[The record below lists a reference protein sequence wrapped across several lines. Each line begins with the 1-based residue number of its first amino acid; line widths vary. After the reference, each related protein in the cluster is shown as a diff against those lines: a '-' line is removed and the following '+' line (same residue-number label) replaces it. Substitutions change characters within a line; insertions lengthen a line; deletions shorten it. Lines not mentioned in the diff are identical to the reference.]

1 MKIDYVKLSLWMDEK
16 EISNKEMADE
26 CEVSITCIR
35 NIRAGA
41 SNGSKQLIGLIANV
55 LDVPVSYILKDQ
67 QMEEWKNGRM
77 EEWKIVSFILVFI
90 VGVSFYT
97 LENT

>member
-41 SNGSKQLIGLIANV
+41 SNGSKKLRC
-55 LDVPVSYILKDQ
+55 SC
-67 QMEEWKNGRM
+67 
-77 EEWKIVSFILVFI
+77 
-90 VGVSFYT
+90 
-97 LENT
+97 